1 MKTLVPDPGHTQ
13 ITDADLVRAVA
24 RGDERAFASLFDS
37 YSPRLFGFLLRMLK
51 SEAEAEEVLQEVFM
65 QVWQRAADFDEARG
79 RAFTWIV
86 TIARSRALDRLRTR
100 RSNDRKDTLAF
111 CERQGYEPRGLED
124 IIRSEEREMVRRALG
139 ELSEAQRQAILL
151 AYFEGLT
158 HPEIAE
164 RLGAPLGTVK
174 TRTRDGLGKLRKIL
188 GQSLIENQYGP
199 SVAGARAAGLQQ
211 PHGSNY
217 ALSVESASPACL

>member
-1 MKTLVPDPGHTQ
+1 MKTLSPDPGRPQ
-13 ITDADLVRAVA
+13 ITDEDLIRAVA

-37 YSPRLFGFLLRMLK
+37 YSSRLFGFLLRMLK
-51 SEAEAEEVLQEVFM
+51 IEAEAEEVLQEVFM

-100 RSNDRKDTLAF
+100 RSNDRKDTVAF
-111 CERQGYEPRGLED
+111 CEMQEYGPGGLED
-124 IIRSEEREMVRRALG
+124 VIRSEEREMVRRALG
-139 ELSEAQRQAILL
+139 ELSEVQRQTILL
-151 AYFEGLT
+151 AYYEGLT

-164 RLGAPLGTVK
+164 RLGTPLGTVK

-188 GQSLIENQYGP
+188 GQAPTENPHGP
-199 SVAGARAAGLQQ
+199 SAADARAAVVERPRGI
-211 PHGSNY
+211 NY
-217 ALSVESASPACL
+217 ALGVEYADHARP

>member
-1 MKTLVPDPGHTQ
+1 MKTLGPDPGRPQ
-13 ITDADLVRAVA
+13 ITDEDLVRAVA
-24 RGDERAFASLFDS
+24 RADERAFASLFDS
-37 YSPRLFGFLLRMLK
+37 YSSRLFGFLMRMLQ

-65 QVWQRAADFDEARG
+65 QIWQRAADFDEARG
-79 RAFTWIV
+79 RAFTWLV

-111 CERQGYEPRGLED
+111 CERQQYGPDGLED
-124 IIRSEEREMVRRALG
+124 VIRLEEREMVRRALG

-164 RLGAPLGTVK
+164 RLDTPLGTVK

-188 GQSLIENQYGP
+188 GDALIESPYRP
-199 SVAGARAAGLQQ
+199 SAAGTRAAALQQ
-211 PHGSNY
+211 PRGGNY
-217 ALSVESASPACL
+217 ALGVESAGPARP

>member
-1 MKTLVPDPGHTQ
+1 MGPDPGRLQ
-13 ITDADLVRAVA
+13 ITDEDLVRAVA

-37 YSPRLFGFLLRMLK
+37 YNSRLFGFLLRMLK

-65 QVWQRAADFDEARG
+65 QIWQRAADFDEARG
-79 RAFTWIV
+79 RAFTWLV

-111 CERQGYEPRGLED
+111 CGRREYGPDGLED
-124 IIRSEEREMVRRALG
+124 VIRMEERELVRRALG
-139 ELSEAQRQAILL
+139 KLSEAQRQAILL

-164 RLGAPLGTVK
+164 RLETPLGTVK

-188 GQSLIENQYGP
+188 GEALVESPYEL
-199 SVAGARAAGLQQ
+199 SAAGARAAALQQ

-217 ALSVESASPACL
+217 ALGFEPADPARL